1 MYAMMR
7 EQIIGVAGKKSET
20 SKYEIA
26 YTNDMESAS
35 TYIKTCYE
43 TELRDLGNKFTIYNK
58 VCFDTWYMICFRL
71 AENTVVIDK
80 LGIEWYIY
88 IYRQ

>member
-1 MYAMMR
+1 MYAMVK
-7 EQIIGVAGKKSET
+7 EQIINVTGKKSET
-20 SKYEIA
+20 SKYNIA
-26 YTNDMESAS
+26 YTNDMDSAI

-71 AENTVVIDK
+71 DENTVVIDK
-80 LGIEWYIY
+80 IGIDRI
-88 IYRQ
+88 

>member
-1 MYAMMR
+1 MYAIVK
-7 EQIIGVAGKKSET
+7 EQIIDVIGKKAET
-20 SKYEIA
+20 SKYKIA

-43 TELRDLGNKFTIYNK
+43 TELHDLGNKFTIYNK

-71 AENTVVIDK
+71 EENTIVIDK
-80 LGIEWYIY
+80 MCIE
-88 IYRQ
+88 

>member
-1 MYAMMR
+1 MYAMVR
-7 EQIIGVAGKKSET
+7 EQIIGVAGRKSET

-26 YTNDMESAS
+26 YTNDMNSAI

-43 TELRDLGNKFTIYNK
+43 TELHDLCDKFTIYNK

-71 AENTVVIDK
+71 DENTVVIDK
-80 LGIEWYIY
+80 IGIE
-88 IYRQ
+88 

>member
-7 EQIIGVAGKKSET
+7 EQIINVDGKQSET

-35 TYIKTCYE
+35 TYIKTVYE
-43 TELRDLGNKFTIYNK
+43 TELHDLGNKFTIYNK

-71 AENTVVIDK
+71 DDNTIVIDK
-80 LGIEWYIY
+80 LGIE
-88 IYRQ
+88 

>member
-1 MYAMMR
+1 MYAMAR
-7 EQIIGVAGKKSET
+7 EQIISVTGQQSET

-26 YTNDMESAS
+26 YTNDMDSAS

-43 TELRDLGNKFTIYNK
+43 VELHDLGNKFTIYNK

-71 AENTVVIDK
+71 DENTIVIDK
-80 LGIEWYIY
+80 LGIE
-88 IYRQ
+88 

>member
-1 MYAMMR
+1 MHAMVK

-26 YTNDMESAS
+26 YTNDMKSAS

-43 TELRDLGNKFTIYNK
+43 TELHDLGNKFTIYNK

-71 AENTVVIDK
+71 DENTVVIDK
-80 LGIEWYIY
+80 LSIE
-88 IYRQ
+88 